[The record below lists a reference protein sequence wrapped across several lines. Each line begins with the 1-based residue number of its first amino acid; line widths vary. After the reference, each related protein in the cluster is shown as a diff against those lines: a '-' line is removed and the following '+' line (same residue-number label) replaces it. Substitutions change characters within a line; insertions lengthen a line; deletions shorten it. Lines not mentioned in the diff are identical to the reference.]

1 MLRQDK
7 TLSPRDKIRMNF
19 TFKPTGVLTETP
31 FVELAGALN
40 QQQLTGGL
48 YLSDGRA
55 EQRAERIVYFSQG
68 EVYAA
73 ASNLAPDSALA
84 MLLRAGRVTP
94 EDALRIQQEV
104 TAGRSFSEALV
115 AYGCV
120 THEELNQL
128 RIEHVKSIFESL
140 CEWTNGEY
148 RFTEGHQ
155 IAGGKLGISTKSLL
169 LAGALSCYVPRHFRT
184 WVEDP
189 RTCVTARQALT
200 SDVSL
205 QPFAYF
211 LLSCLTQPRN
221 LTILIESGRM
231 GETEQDILQQ
241 LYGLYCTGLV
251 SFTTVANPAVN
262 PLKIIDQPVKTE
274 KSAALIA
281 PAAEVC
287 MALTWPLQVDP
298 ETARRRRLAEIKGD
312 IKKIRQLLSTAS
324 DDYAVF
330 SLNAGATPT
339 EVKHAYRLL
348 VNHYH
353 PDRHH
358 PHSDT
363 ITLATLSDILMA
375 IRAAYETAIEHA
387 LLAEIINSNTRR
399 YQAVRRTEPV
409 PASFDARATQPA
421 AEPMQPEKLTA
432 EALRSRN
439 LSLAEGKHRQALAQ
453 QSRGEFESAI
463 GLLSD
468 AVTLAP
474 DCARY
479 HGELAALLEKVPT
492 RREQAERHFLRATE
506 LEPGNLFYHLQ
517 LGSFYRAIGLLSRAE
532 QQFVLA
538 LKLDPIDHAAA
549 SALDEVLSL
558 KNAQAANALYGR
570 KRATK
575 GQGFWARFFN
585 RNGHG

>member
-1 MLRQDK
+1 
-7 TLSPRDKIRMNF
+7 MNF

-40 QQQLTGGL
+40 QQRLTGSV

-55 EQRAERIVYFSQG
+55 ERRAERIVYFSQG

-84 MLLRAGRVTP
+84 MLLRAGRVTQ
-94 EDALRIQQEV
+94 ENALRIQQEV
-104 TAGRSFSEALV
+104 TAGRAFSEALV

-128 RIEHVKSIFESL
+128 RIEHVKSIFASL
-140 CEWTNGEY
+140 CEWANGEY
-148 RFTEGHQ
+148 RFTEGNQ
-155 IAGGKLGISTKSLL
+155 IPGGKLGITTKSLL
-169 LAGALSCYVPRHFRT
+169 LVGSSSCYVPRHFRT

-189 RTCVTARQALT
+189 RTCIAARQVLT
-200 SDVSL
+200 PDVSL

-221 LTILIESGRM
+221 LAILIESGRM

-251 SFTTVANPAVN
+251 SFTTAVDPAVN
-262 PLKIIDQPVKTE
+262 PLKLTTPPRSAE
-274 KSAALIA
+274 KPAETIA
-281 PAAEVC
+281 QAPEDC

-298 ETARRRRLAEIKGD
+298 ETAKRRRLAEIKRD
-312 IKKIRQLLSTAS
+312 IKKIRQLLSIAS

-330 SLNAGATPT
+330 GLNAGATPI
-339 EVKHAYRLL
+339 EVKHAYRQL

-399 YQAVRRTEPV
+399 YQAVRHTDQLPV
-409 PASFDARATQPA
+409 NFEARATQHS
-421 AEPMQPEKLTA
+421 AEPSQPEKLTA
-432 EALRSRN
+432 EAIRSRN
-439 LSLAEGKHRQALAQ
+439 LSLAEIKHRQALAQ
-453 QSRGEFESAI
+453 QSYGEFEAAI
-463 GLLSD
+463 GLLGD

-479 HGELAALLEKVPT
+479 HGELAALLEKMPT

-506 LEPGNLFYHLQ
+506 LEPSNLFYHLQ

-532 QQFVLA
+532 QQFILA

-570 KRATK
+570 KRAAK